1 MGRYFELSALNDTA
15 CKRIQ
20 VYKFTKFDNND
31 ILLCLYYTG
40 YIKVLVEIDTRR
52 EFAYWD
58 SQYRLGMFISRI
70 YYRLGKDA
78 AENHIQSVGLNVC

>member
-1 MGRYFELSALNDTA
+1 MGRYFELSALEDAT

-40 YIKVLVEIDTRR
+40 YIKVLVELDTRR
-52 EFAYWD
+52 EFSYWD
-58 SQYRLGMFISRI
+58 SQYRLGVFISRI

-78 AENHIQSVGLNVC
+78 AQNHVQSLGLNVC